1 MIATTIRLHLRQSIW
16 IALVLVLLGGCAT
29 TSVLNGLHE
38 TATASNRE
46 GLALLE
52 QDAFKSAQ
60 TRFSNAIS
68 LLEQVLATC
77 EDTGDCDRQTLEPV
91 RDNLATAY
99 TNRAYTRMHL
109 GGMDELALADL
120 DRALELA
127 PDRVEPH
134 QYRAVIAIRSLD
146 EAAAWEEY
154 LYLRERDPA
163 FADELFQAYEEA
175 FGPRLPETT
184 GSR

>member
-1 MIATTIRLHLRQSIW
+1 MIMTSPLLHPRHYAW
-16 IALVLVLLGGCAT
+16 IAMALLLLGGCAT
-29 TSVLNGLHE
+29 TSVVTDLHDR
-38 TATASNRE
+38 ATASNRE

-52 QDAFKSAQ
+52 EDAFKAAEA
-60 TRFSNAIS
+60 RFSNAIS

-77 EDTGDCDRQTLEPV
+77 EDTGKCDGETLEPA

-109 GGMDELALADL
+109 GRLDELALADT

-163 FADELFQAYEEA
+163 FADKLFEAYEEA
-175 FGPRLPETT
+175 FGPRLPEAA
-184 GSR
+184 GPR